1 MSKVMTSN
9 QDRFITVLGI
19 DDFKTGNVE
28 NLTDFEKV
36 DFDDLYLSHE
46 PTVEEID
53 DMGTWDELIV
63 IANGFDVSPE
73 KIIKLIKEGKLY
85 MASNIALDESIEDS
99 LPEGYSIINDGSD
112 TTEEVNGISVNPK
125 IYLTK
130 EKYL

>member
-1 MSKVMTSN
+1 MTSN

-36 DFDDLYLSHE
+36 DFDDLDLSHE

-112 TTEEVNGISVNPK
+112 STEEVNGIPVNPK